1 MRTRTTFFLGLASVV
16 SCLVATASDARADEI
31 RSAGNF
37 GLGLGV
43 STFAAPLS
51 GKYFLGDEHA
61 LQFNAGFFQDDL
73 DFEGKGLGL
82 GLDYLYEMPPIA
94 EGDKLEFAWS
104 LGFGPALGIIDEHTA
119 IAAVGVVGLEFNIK
133 PVPMDVV
140 LEYRPHLLLNP
151 DTDLDL
157 TEFGGHVRYYF

>member
-1 MRTRTTFFLGLASVV
+1 MKTRTSLIAGLAAVASLLAV
-16 SCLVATASDARADEI
+16 SNAHADEI

-73 DFEGKGLGL
+73 DFEGDGLGL
-82 GLDYLYEMPPIA
+82 GLDYMYEMPAIA
-94 EGDKLEFAWS
+94 EGQTLEFAWAAG
-104 LGFGPALGIIDEHTA
+104 LGAALGHAHDTTA
-119 IAAVGVVGLEFNIK
+119 VAAVGVLGMEFNIK

-140 LEYRPHLLLNP
+140 LEYRPQFLLTP